1 MISNDFEILEE
12 CMVCLDMK
20 RDIFFGL
27 CGYIVICFLC
37 FFCVKKCFIC
47 KEQVQFRIKIEECVV
62 CFDKKVVVFF

>member
-37 FFCVKKCFIC
+37 FLCVKKCFIC
-47 KEQVQFRIKIEECVV
+47 KEQV
-62 CFDKKVVVFF
+62 